1 MKSKPRCKKCGRV
14 LRNPI
19 SIARG
24 MGPVCAGDTGRAGRR
39 PQVRARRSA
48 GRTYDA
54 VGRGTQQ
61 SLLPVQ
67 IAEQPEPK
75 ITKLEGI
82 RRIRSTRKAHFLA
95 REPIQIGINTRT
107 REPVIY
113 SPVGADGWVDEQG
126 RQVSHEFLQSYLQ
139 RYQFI

>member
-1 MKSKPRCKKCGRV
+1 
-14 LRNPI
+14 
-19 SIARG
+19 

-39 PQVRARRSA
+39 PQVRSRRSS
-48 GRTYDA
+48 GQTYDA
-54 VGRGTQQ
+54 VPDNAGDAIGGGTQQ
-61 SLLPVQ
+61 SPLPIQ

-75 ITKLEGI
+75 RTKRERVRSI
-82 RRIRSTRKAHFLA
+82 RLARKAHFLA

-113 SPVGADGWVDEQG
+113 SPVGSDGWIDEQG

>member
-1 MKSKPRCKKCGRV
+1 MSQKPRCKKCGRV
-14 LRNPI
+14 LSDPV

-24 MGPVCAGDTGRAGRR
+24 MGPVYAGDTGRAGRR
-39 PQVRARRSA
+39 PQVRSRRSA

-54 VGRGTQQ
+54 VGGGAQQ
-61 SLLPVQ
+61 SPLPVQ
-67 IAEQPEPK
+67 VAEQPKPERSK
-75 ITKLEGI
+75 RERI
-82 RRIRSTRKAHFLA
+82 RSIRSTRKAHFLA

-113 SPVGADGWVDEQG
+113 SPVGVDGWEDEQG